1 LTDRPNEQSKEHFES
16 EVKAKKKKCLF
27 WSLGG
32 LVILAAVGVG
42 LFFLLKKDNKP
53 PGPKPDPDV
62 PHFNPY
68 EVLES
73 NPQTMTYTL
82 GLNPKL
88 QNSFKFPF
96 NETANNK
103 RFTQITLQGDN

>member
-1 LTDRPNEQSKEHFES
+1 ML
-16 EVKAKKKKCLF
+16 
-27 WSLGG
+27 
-32 LVILAAVGVG
+32 LAAVGLG

-88 QNSFKFPF
+88 
-96 NETANNK
+96 
-103 RFTQITLQGDN
+103 